1 MTQLDAFVLIIEVSC
16 YEVTSQRKPFT
27 WLASKSSVVRRN
39 LNSLGT
45 FETVPVPTFEMFL
58 PILVLC

>member
-27 WLASKSSVVRRN
+27 WLASTKRMVRKN
-39 LNSLGT
+39 LTSLGT
-45 FETVPVPTFEMFL
+45 FETVPVPTFKMFL